1 MYHKKNIYDN
11 DQSGCE
17 KHFLL
22 LKVEDG
28 LKKEFAVELPMPQT

>member
-11 DQSGCE
+11 DLSGCE

-22 LKVEDG
+22 LKVKDG

>member
-11 DQSGCE
+11 DLSGCE

-22 LKVEDG
+22 LKVDG